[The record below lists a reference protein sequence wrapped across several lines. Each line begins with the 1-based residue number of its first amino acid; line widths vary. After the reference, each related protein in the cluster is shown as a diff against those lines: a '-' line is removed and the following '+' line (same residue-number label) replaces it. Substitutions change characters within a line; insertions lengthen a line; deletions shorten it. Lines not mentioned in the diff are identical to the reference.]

1 MIKVSGLSKSFG
13 KTPVLQQ
20 ISFEVAQGEVLA
32 LIGPSGAGKS
42 TLLRCLN
49 LLETPDSGLVQIGK
63 VSIDCSQRIQ
73 GKRIQ
78 ELRQATA
85 MVFQNYNLFKNKTAL
100 DNIALPLM
108 SVKGLSR
115 DEAHA
120 RAYQLLQSVDLKKQA
135 LQYPAT
141 LSGGQQQRVGIA
153 RALALDPAVILF
165 DEPTSSLD
173 PERVAEVLNVIRSLA
188 HRDITMII
196 STHEIQFARQVAS
209 QILFMADGQ
218 IIERGHTA
226 AVLGDASHERTR
238 RFLQQLTP
246 SPVIS

>member
-13 KTPVLQQ
+13 KQAVLQQ
-20 ISFEVAQGEVLA
+20 ISFEVPRGDVLA

-49 LLETPDSGLVQIGK
+49 LLETSDTGLLRVGDLN
-63 VSIDCSQRIQ
+63 IDCSQRVPSKTLQ
-73 GKRIQ
+73 Q
-78 ELRQATA
+78 LRQATA

-100 DNIALPLM
+100 DNIALPLITA
-108 SVKGLSR
+108 KGFSST
-115 DEAHA
+115 EARE
-120 RAYQLLQSVDLKKQA
+120 RAFQLLERVDLTKQA
-135 LQYPAT
+135 SQYPAT

-153 RALALDPAVILF
+153 RALALDPEVILF

-173 PERVAEVLNVIRSLA
+173 PERVAEVLSVIKSLA

-196 STHEIQFARQVAS
+196 STHEISFARQVAN

-218 IIERGHTA
+218 IIERGQA
-226 AVLGDASHERTR
+226 KAVLDDASHERTR

-246 SPVIS
+246 SIVIS